1 MLEAPQPL
9 LTTVDHRKNKSDTT
23 NAIAA
28 DESVRT
34 PVGAGKENSDN
45 EVNTTSAAA
54 LNRNKVKHS
63 NEKLPPRTSTT
74 STSTTTFFQQNN

>member
-34 PVGAGKENSDN
+34 PVGAGKENNDN
-45 EVNTTSAAA
+45 LIQPTERIYCSNA
-54 LNRNKVKHS
+54 LSCRSVYFKQTALRSLHKIPIAENNK
-63 NEKLPPRTSTT
+63 
-74 STSTTTFFQQNN
+74 